1 MGKGTATVV
10 VLGRAVRGCS
20 CKLARARV
28 SRAHTPN
35 TTRRTAYG
43 REFGRGALE
52 GGTGKSK
59 CQRVHLRGAV
69 NKVTVLTELPASR
82 ACACAQRRVSPSVL
96 HAVALSRIIVPL
108 RTDYTGRGPGG
119 SAAVYA
125 ALVRRAAGAK
135 RDVNAPGTR
144 GNSKIVYGIFGTRY
158 NRTRRARRRQ
168 TAGCGRRRARS
179 ADRGRVTEE

>member
-125 ALVRRAAGAK
+125 HGVRGSCSASYPSAS
-135 RDVNAPGTR
+135 DVL
-144 GNSKIVYGIFGTRY
+144 
-158 NRTRRARRRQ
+158 RARN
-168 TAGCGRRRARS
+168 
-179 ADRGRVTEE
+179 VT